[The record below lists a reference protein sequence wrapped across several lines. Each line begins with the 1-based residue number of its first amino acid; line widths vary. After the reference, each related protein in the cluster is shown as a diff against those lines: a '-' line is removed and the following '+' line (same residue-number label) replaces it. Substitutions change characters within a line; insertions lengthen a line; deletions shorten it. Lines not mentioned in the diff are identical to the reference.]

1 MNREE
6 CAFLLKRIEALDT
19 RMRTDAEEFMARRDA
34 WMGVIGNLTVSDA
47 IAAAERYYRNETR
60 YSIKPGDV
68 VALVPRRKPPREPED
83 GLVGVPSDFKERAE
97 FFREWWRGQRIP
109 VTEEEW
115 RWVSQEGHPIGEPP
129 HLIGQDR

>member
-60 YSIKPGDV
+60 YSIKPGDL
-68 VALVPRRKPPREPED
+68 VALVPKRKPHHAPEE
-83 GLVGVPSDFKERAE
+83 GLVPVPPDFTDRTL
-97 FFREWWRGQRIP
+97 FFSEWWRGQRIP
-109 VTEEEW
+109 TTEAEWAWVTQ
-115 RWVSQEGHPIGEPP
+115 VGHPIGEPP
-129 HLIGQDR
+129 HLVGER